1 MQNKLQQIT
10 LKKFLSYVRLAVALL
25 MVAGLQAASAPSATP
40 MQTLRGTWFL
50 KVRGEVAKIVKL
62 TQSGTR
68 LSGTV
73 LGPNE
78 PNTYTGTVSGELVS
92 TGRGYVTITLTEQE
106 NGVQDGKKGPYIA
119 AYAGKQSGSKYV
131 GTFYDEDGKKDF
143 ELTR

>member
-1 MQNKLQQIT
+1 
-10 LKKFLSYVRLAVALL
+10 LKKFLSYVRLAVTLII
-25 MVAGLQAASAPSATP
+25 VVGLQAASAPSATP
-40 MQTLRGTWFL
+40 IQTLRGTWFL
-50 KVRGEVAKIVKL
+50 KIGGEVAKIVKL

-78 PNTYTGTVSGELVS
+78 PNTYTETISGELVTS
-92 TGRGYVTITLTEQE
+92 GRGYMTLTLTEQE

-119 AYAGKQSGSKYV
+119 AYAGKQAGNKYV